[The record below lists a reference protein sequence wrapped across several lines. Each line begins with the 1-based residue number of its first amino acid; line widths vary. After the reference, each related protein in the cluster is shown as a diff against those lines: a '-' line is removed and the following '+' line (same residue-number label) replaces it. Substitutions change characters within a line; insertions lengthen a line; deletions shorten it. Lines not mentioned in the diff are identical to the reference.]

1 MSNLTIT
8 TDAPWVNGL
17 QVLETMTPAFR
28 ENLGPPEGVEGLMS
42 KYNIRQLYQDPVTTR
57 RIDHVRADPGYVDLT
72 CAYHDS
78 VEECLVIG
86 GAVTL
91 DGEGLLET
99 GDYFW
104 RPPGFVHCAWSED
117 GFEAI
122 LMMEGISPTDGSGPV
137 SRVVHPHE
145 IAGSNPITTIE
156 EDALGP
162 RGWVRHQA
170 SGLLPWASLPEDTWS
185 NNDALQARTLS
196 FNVNTGAASRIVRA
210 RSNTELPSSVSERE
224 RFIIVL
230 EGSMRVSGEEN
241 VPAIGLIH
249 VPAGQ
254 ELTTIHMETG
264 TRFMLKTGP
273 TL

>member
-1 MSNLTIT
+1 MTNLTIT
-8 TDAPWVNGL
+8 TEAPWVNGL

-28 ENLGPPEGVEGLMS
+28 NNLGPADGVEGLMS

-86 GAVTL
+86 GSVTL
-91 DGEGLLET
+91 DGEGLMET

-104 RPPGFVHCAWSED
+104 RPPGFVHCAWSEN

-145 IAGSNPITTIE
+145 IAGSNPIITIE

-162 RGWVRHQA
+162 RGWVRHQP
-170 SGLLPWASLPEDTWS
+170 SGLLPWAPVPEDAWPHGGS
-185 NNDALQARTLS
+185 LQARTLS
-196 FNVNTGAASRIVRA
+196 LNVNTGAASRLVRA
-210 RSNTELPSSVSERE
+210 TTSLELPASVANRE

-230 EGSMRVSGEEN
+230 EGVIDISDHTS
-241 VPAIGLIH
+241 VPAIGLLH

-254 ELTTIHMETG
+254 ELNAMQITAG
-264 TRFMLKTGP
+264 TKVMLKTGP
-273 TL
+273 IL

>member
-8 TDAPWVNGL
+8 TEAPWVNGL
-17 QVLETMTPAFR
+17 KVLETMTPAFR
-28 ENLGPPEGVEGLMS
+28 ENLGPAEGVEGLMS
-42 KYNIRQLYQDPVTTR
+42 KYNIRQLYQDPITTR

-86 GAVTL
+86 GEVTL
-91 DGEGLLET
+91 DGEGHMKT

-104 RPPGFVHCAWSED
+104 RPPGFVHCAWAD
-117 GFEAI
+117 NGFEAI

-145 IAGSNPITTIE
+145 IAGTNPINTIE

-162 RGWVRHQA
+162 RGWVRHQP
-170 SGLLPWASLPEDTWS
+170 SGLLPWAPLPSDAWS
-185 NNDALQARTLS
+185 SGEKLQARTLS
-196 FNVNTGAASRIVRA
+196 LNVNTGAASRIVRA
-210 RSNTELPSSVSERE
+210 QSEGELPASVSQRE
-224 RFIIVL
+224 RFIIVI
-230 EGSMRVSGEEN
+230 EGALQVAGEER
-241 VPAIGLIH
+241 VAAVGLIH
-249 VPAGQ
+249 VPAGD
-254 ELTTIHMETG
+254 ELNSITMEPG

-273 TL
+273 IL

>member
-17 QVLETMTPAFR
+17 EVLATMTPAFR
-28 ENLGPPEGVEGLMS
+28 DNLGPAEGVEGLMK

-57 RIDHVRADPGYVDLT
+57 RIDHVRADPGYIDLT

-86 GAVTL
+86 GSVTL
-91 DGEGLLET
+91 DGEGLMET

-104 RPPGFVHCAWSED
+104 RPPGFVHCAWSD
-117 GFEAI
+117 GGFEAI

-137 SRVVHPHE
+137 SRVVHPHD
-145 IAGSNPITTIE
+145 IAGSNPVTPIE
-156 EDALGP
+156 EEALGP
-162 RGWVRHQA
+162 RGWVRHQPT
-170 SGLLPWASLPEDTWS
+170 GLLPWGPVPEDSWP
-185 NNDALQARTLS
+185 NGGVLQSRTLS
-196 FNVNTGAASRIVRA
+196 LNVNTGAASRIVRA
-210 RSNTELPSSVSERE
+210 TAETTIPESVSSRE

-230 EGSMRVSGEEN
+230 EGTVNVEGESPVS
-241 VPAIGLIH
+241 AIGLIH

-254 ELTTIHMETG
+254 ELNAVHVTPG
-264 TRFMLKTGP
+264 TRVMLKTGP
-273 TL
+273 LT